1 MREPDAANPPPT
13 EAELAAHAEALLRAG
28 EAVAALN
35 ACDALIACA
44 VDSPQGYFIRARA
57 QRALDR
63 GWHGLCDV
71 RAALALARRRG
82 LDLTGLL
89 ALAEALEAQ
98 VATDP
103 LGRPRLG
110 ARHHA
115 LEIFAALL
123 VADQAAAVEE
133 MAEALLPRFGDGPL
147 LWFTI
152 ALARRAR
159 GRIDR
164 ALAALEQALADRPM
178 MAPALYLRGRCLLDR
193 GEVESALAAWG
204 RLDELPAPVWPPP
217 EPSWLDEGALNL
229 LQRLPEVAWDERE
242 LYFER
247 ARLYADA
254 GVAGGAV
261 AVLDRLVQREPQA
274 VDALIAKGR
283 LLLRQQRAAEALA
296 VFDGAAVALQ
306 PLDRL
311 LEEVD
316 PMVSIELGRARSLT
330 ALGDEGAARAALV
343 RARSLDNHGNS
354 GTSGNNVASAALED
368 PSAPLR
374 GAEPAVGAAEL
385 AVAQQRARLRAALR
399 AALPQESRE
408 AAQALLDLSAAAL
421 RALDGD
427 RGLDGAAAVAAAQAA
442 LPPAEAS
449 ERAAA
454 GRALIEVAAAILQP
468 AGEATVLPF
477 MPSG

>member
-1 MREPDAANPPPT
+1 MREPDAPKPPPT

-35 ACDALIACA
+35 ACDALIACS

-57 QRALDR
+57 QRVLDR

-82 LDLTGLL
+82 LDLQGLL
-89 ALAEALEAQ
+89 ALADALETQ
-98 VATDP
+98 VAADP

-115 LEIFAALL
+115 LEIFASLL
-123 VADQAAAVEE
+123 AAEQAAAVEE
-133 MAEALLPRFGDGPL
+133 IAEALLPRFGDGPL

-152 ALARRAR
+152 ALARRSR
-159 GRIDR
+159 GRSDR
-164 ALAALEQALADRPM
+164 ALLALDQSLTERPTMAA
-178 MAPALYLRGRCLLDR
+178 ALYLRGRCLLER
-193 GEVESALAAWG
+193 GDVESALAAWG
-204 RLDELPAPVWPPP
+204 RLDELPAAVWPPA

-254 GVAGGAV
+254 GLAGAAV
-261 AVLDRLVQREPQA
+261 AVLDRLVLREPQA

-296 VFDGAAVALQ
+296 VFNSAALALQ

-316 PMVSIELGRARSLT
+316 PMVAIELGRARSLIAIGEEVAAHA
-330 ALGDEGAARAALV
+330 ALERARA
-343 RARSLDNHGNS
+343 LDSNA
-354 GTSGNNVASAALED
+354 TSAALDD
-368 PSAPLR
+368 PAAQL
-374 GAEPAVGAAEL
+374 GEPVGVAAAAEL
-385 AVAQQRARLRAALR
+385 ALAHKCARLRTALR
-399 AALPQESRE
+399 AAFPQENRE
-408 AAQALLDLSAAAL
+408 AAQSLLSLAVAAL
-421 RALDGD
+421 RVLDGD
-427 RGLDGAAAVAAAQAA
+427 KAVDAAAAIAAASAV

-454 GRALIEVAAAILQP
+454 GRALVEVAAAILQP
-468 AGEATVLPF
+468 AGEAAVLPF
-477 MPSG
+477 VPSS

>member
-1 MREPDAANPPPT
+1 MREPDAPRPPPT

-35 ACDALIACA
+35 ACDALIACS

-57 QRALDR
+57 QRVLDR

-82 LDLTGLL
+82 LDLQGLL
-89 ALAEALEAQ
+89 ALADVLEAQ

-133 MAEALLPRFGDGPL
+133 MAESLLPRFGDGPL

-164 ALAALEQALADRPM
+164 ALSALEQALAERPM
-178 MAPALYLRGRCLLDR
+178 MAPALYLRGRCLLER
-193 GEVESALAAWG
+193 GDVESALAAWG

-229 LQRLPEVAWDERE
+229 LQRLTEVAWDERE

-254 GVAGGAV
+254 GLSGAAA

-296 VFDGAAVALQ
+296 VFDSAAVALQ

-330 ALGDEGAARAALV
+330 ALGEEFRARAALE
-343 RARSLDNHGNS
+343 RARSLEPSVTNAAIDEPAAQQR
-354 GTSGNNVASAALED
+354 GT
-368 PSAPLR
+368 
-374 GAEPAVGAAEL
+374 AEPVGSIGNAEL
-385 AVAQQRARLRAALR
+385 AMAQQRARLRAALR

-408 AAQALLDLSAAAL
+408 AAQAVLDLAAAAL
-421 RALDGD
+421 RALDGEKAV
-427 RGLDGAAAVAAAQAA
+427 DGASAIAAAQAA

-454 GRALIEVAAAILQP
+454 GRALIEVAAALFKP
-468 AGEATVLPF
+468 AGEAKVLPF
-477 MPSG
+477 APQG

>member
-1 MREPDAANPPPT
+1 MTTDAEKPPPT
-13 EAELAAHAEALLRAG
+13 EADLADLAARAESLLRAG

-57 QRALDR
+57 QRVLDR

-82 LDLTGLL
+82 LDLQGLL
-89 ALAEALEAQ
+89 ALADALEAQ

-164 ALAALEQALADRPM
+164 ALAALEQALAERPM

-193 GEVESALAAWG
+193 GDVESALAAWG

-254 GVAGGAV
+254 GVAGAAV

-311 LEEVD
+311 LEAVD
-316 PMVSIELGRARSLT
+316 PMVSIELGRSRSLT
-330 ALGDEGAARAALV
+330 ALGDEGAARAALE
-343 RARSLDNHGNS
+343 RARALDNNA
-354 GTSGNNVASAALED
+354 ASAALED
-368 PSAPLR
+368 PSAQQR
-374 GAEPAVGAAEL
+374 GVEPAVGAAEL
-385 AVAQQRARLRAALR
+385 GVAQQRARLRAALR

-421 RALDGD
+421 RVLDGE
-427 RGLDGAAAVAAAQAA
+427 RVPNGAAALAAAQAA
-442 LPPAEAS
+442 LPSAEAS

-454 GRALIEVAAAILQP
+454 GRALVEVAAAILAP
-468 AGEATVLPF
+468 VAEATVLPF
-477 MPSG
+477 APSG

>member
-1 MREPDAANPPPT
+1 MREPDAPKTPPT

-35 ACDALIACA
+35 ACDVLIACA

-57 QRALDR
+57 QRVLDR

-82 LDLTGLL
+82 LDLQGLL
-89 ALAEALEAQ
+89 ALAETLEAQ
-98 VATDP
+98 VAADP

-123 VADQAAAVEE
+123 VAEQAAAVEE

-147 LWFTI
+147 LLFTI

-164 ALAALEQALADRPM
+164 ALSALEQALAERPM

-193 GEVESALAAWG
+193 GDVESALAAWG

-229 LQRLPEVAWDERE
+229 LQRLPEVSWDERE

-254 GVAGGAV
+254 GLAGAAA

-296 VFDGAAVALQ
+296 VFDSAALTLQ

-330 ALGDEGAARAALV
+330 ALGDEGAARAALE
-343 RARSLDNHGNS
+343 RARGLD
-354 GTSGNNVASAALED
+354 TSVANAALDE
-368 PSAPLR
+368 PSGQLR
-374 GAEPAVGAAEL
+374 GLAEPAGTGPIAAAEL
-385 AVAQQRARLRAALR
+385 APAQQRARLRAALR

-408 AAQALLDLSAAAL
+408 AAQALLNLAAVAL
-421 RALDGD
+421 QALDGG
-427 RGLDGAAAVAAAQAA
+427 RAIDGAPAVAAAQAA
-442 LPPAEAS
+442 LPPSEAS

-454 GRALIEVAAAILQP
+454 GRALVEVAAAILRP
-468 AGEATVLPF
+468 AGGATVLPF
-477 MPSG
+477 APSS